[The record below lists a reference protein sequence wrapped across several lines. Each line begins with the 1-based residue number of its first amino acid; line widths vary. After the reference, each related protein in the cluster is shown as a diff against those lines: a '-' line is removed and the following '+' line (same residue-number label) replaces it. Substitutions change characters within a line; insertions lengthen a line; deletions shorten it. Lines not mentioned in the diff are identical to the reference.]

1 MNPTSVTLNIQKWTM
16 FLFKAMTLPDLFA
29 SPSGFIHVGKLPKLI
44 CLFLPVSF
52 CHDIEALCSAK
63 VFLKGDKP
71 FPVEHLNNNKNH
83 F

>member
-1 MNPTSVTLNIQKWTM
+1 MNPTSVSLNIQEWTM
-16 FLFKAMTLPDLFA
+16 FLFKAMTLLDLLA

-44 CLFLPVSF
+44 CLFLPVSL
-52 CHDIEALCSAK
+52 CHDIEVLCSAK
-63 VFLKGDKP
+63 VFLKGDMS